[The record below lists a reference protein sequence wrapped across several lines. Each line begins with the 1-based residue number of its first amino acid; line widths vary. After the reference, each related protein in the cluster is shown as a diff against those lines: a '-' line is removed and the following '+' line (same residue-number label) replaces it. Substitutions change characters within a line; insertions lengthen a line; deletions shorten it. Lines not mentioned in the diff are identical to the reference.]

1 MKVDD
6 ATDEIAKVYEIN
18 SLEQLRAMADQL
30 RLSILQRLLRRA
42 MTVTQLGDALGIAP
56 AKAHYHVRELERVG
70 LLRLVQTREKGG
82 ILEKYYRA
90 VAEDIQVPRSL
101 LGNAPTDE
109 ALAALGKIFSLAS
122 SEFLAA
128 AARDLR
134 AGALGGEV
142 QGLTHTSLWMS
153 ADEVRALTERMAELL
168 KPYEQPRGVPGEREW
183 TYFRTIH
190 AVQVAERAPDMPDA
204 PDAPDTPD
212 AEQAPATAPAASGD
226 AQHVTSA
233 APSPSNAST
242 AGTTY
247 YSRADLEWLVASGLA
262 VDLVVPGACSF
273 ADDITPVLVE
283 RAIKSFHCRGPL
295 SASPEVR
302 QVLARKALRA
312 PSS

>member
-1 MKVDD
+1 MKVDN
-6 ATDEIAKVYEIN
+6 APDEIAKVYEIN

-30 RLSILQRLLRRA
+30 RLSILDRLRRRA

-90 VAEDIQVPRSL
+90 VAEDIQGPRSL
-101 LGNAPTDE
+101 LNSAPTDR
-109 ALAALGKIFSLAS
+109 ALAALGKIFALAS
-122 SEFLAA
+122 GDFLAA

-134 AGALGGEV
+134 AGGLGGEV
-142 QGLTHTSLWMS
+142 LGLTHTSLWMT
-153 ADEVRALTERMAELL
+153 ADEVRALAERMAELL

-190 AVQVAERAPDMPDA
+190 AVKLAESAPGAPDA
-204 PDAPDTPD
+204 PDAPDV
-212 AEQAPATAPAASGD
+212 EQAPDTAVAASGD
-226 AQHVTSA
+226 AERGTSA
-233 APSPSNAST
+233 APSRGNAPA

-247 YSRADLEWLVASGLA
+247 YSRADLEWLVASGLE
-262 VDLVVPGACSF
+262 VDVVVPGACSF
-273 ADDITPVLVE
+273 ADDITPMLVE

-295 SASPEVR
+295 SASPEGR
-302 QVLARKALRA
+302 QGPAR
-312 PSS
+312 

>member
-6 ATDEIAKVYEIN
+6 ASDEIAKVYEIN

-30 RLSILQRLLRRA
+30 RLSILQRLLGRA

-70 LLRLVQTREKGG
+70 LL
-82 ILEKYYRA
+82 EKYYRA

-101 LGNAPTDE
+101 LSSAPTDE
-109 ALAALGKIFSLAS
+109 ALAALGKIFNLAS

-142 QGLTHTSLWMS
+142 QGLMHTSLWMT
-153 ADEVRALTERMAELL
+153 ADEVRAALAQRLDELL

-190 AVQVAERAPDMPDA
+190 AVKVAEDA
-204 PDAPDTPD
+204 PDAPD
-212 AEQAPATAPAASGD
+212 AEQASATAVAASGD

-233 APSPSNAST
+233 AQSPSNASA

-247 YSRADLEWLVASGLA
+247 YSRADLEWLVASGLE
-262 VDLVVPGACSF
+262 VDVVVPGACSF

-283 RAIKSFHCRGPL
+283 RAIKGFHCRGPL

>member
-1 MKVDD
+1 MEVDD
-6 ATDEIAKVYEIN
+6 ASDEIAKVYEIN

-30 RLSILQRLLRRA
+30 RLSILQRLLGRA

-70 LLRLVQTREKGG
+70 LVRLVHTREKGG

-90 VAEDIQVPRSL
+90 VAEDFQVPRSL
-101 LGNAPTDE
+101 LSSAPTDE

-122 SEFLAA
+122 REFLAA
-128 AARDLR
+128 AERNLR

-142 QGLTHTSLWMS
+142 QGLMHTSLWMT
-153 ADEVRALTERMAELL
+153 ADEVRTLAQRLDELI
-168 KPYEQPRGVPGEREW
+168 KPYGQPRGVPGEREW

-190 AVQVAERAPDMPDA
+190 AVKFAEDA
-204 PDAPDTPD
+204 SDTPD
-212 AEQAPATAPAASGD
+212 AEQAPGTAVAASGD

-233 APSPSNAST
+233 APSPSNASA

-247 YSRADLEWLVASGLA
+247 YSRADLEWLVASGLE
-262 VDLVVPGACSF
+262 VDVVVPGACSF

-283 RAIKSFHCRGPL
+283 RAIKSFYCRGPL

>member
-1 MKVDD
+1 MKVDH
-6 ATDEIAKVYEIN
+6 ASDEIAKVYEIN

-30 RLSILQRLLRRA
+30 RLSILQRLLGRA

-90 VAEDIQVPRSL
+90 VAEDFQVPRSL
-101 LGNAPTDE
+101 LSSAPTDE

-122 SEFLAA
+122 REFLAA
-128 AARDLR
+128 AERDLR
-134 AGALGGEV
+134 AGGFGGEV
-142 QGLTHTSLWMS
+142 QGLMHTSLWMT
-153 ADEVRALTERMAELL
+153 ADEVRAALAQRLDELL

-190 AVQVAERAPDMPDA
+190 AVKVAEDA
-204 PDAPDTPD
+204 PDAPD
-212 AEQAPATAPAASGD
+212 AEQAPGTAVAASGD

-233 APSPSNAST
+233 APSHSNASA

-247 YSRADLEWLVASGLA
+247 YSRADLEWLVASGLE
-262 VDLVVPGACSF
+262 VDVVVPGACSF

>member
-6 ATDEIAKVYEIN
+6 ASDEIAKVYEIN

-30 RLSILQRLLRRA
+30 RLSILQRLLGRA

-70 LLRLVQTREKGG
+70 LLRLVHTREKGG

-90 VAEDIQVPRSL
+90 VAEDFQVPRSL
-101 LGNAPTDE
+101 LSSAPTDE

-122 SEFLAA
+122 REFLAA
-128 AARDLR
+128 AERDLR
-134 AGALGGEV
+134 AGGLGGEV
-142 QGLTHTSLWMS
+142 QGLMHTSLWMT
-153 ADEVRALTERMAELL
+153 ADEVRAALAQRLDELL

-190 AVQVAERAPDMPDA
+190 AVKVTESAS
-204 PDAPDTPD
+204 DTPD
-212 AEQAPATAPAASGD
+212 AEQASATAVADSGD
-226 AQHVTSA
+226 AQHVMSA
-233 APSPSNAST
+233 APSPSNASA

-247 YSRADLEWLVASGLA
+247 YSRADLEWLVASGLE
-262 VDLVVPGACSF
+262 VDVVVPGACSF

>member
-6 ATDEIAKVYEIN
+6 APDEIAKVYEIN

-30 RLSILQRLLRRA
+30 RLSILERLVRRA
-42 MTVTQLGDALGIAP
+42 MTVTQLGEALGIAP

-70 LLRLVQTREKGG
+70 LLRLVHTREKGG

-101 LGNAPTDE
+101 LSSAPTDE

-122 SEFLAA
+122 REFLAA
-128 AARDLR
+128 AERDLR
-134 AGALGGEV
+134 AGGLGGEV
-142 QGLTHTSLWMS
+142 QGLMHTSLWMT
-153 ADEVRALTERMAELL
+153 ADEVRTLAERLDELI
-168 KPYEQPRGVPGEREW
+168 KPYWQPRGVPEEREW

-190 AVQVAERAPDMPDA
+190 AVKVAESAS
-204 PDAPDTPD
+204 DTPD
-212 AEQAPATAPAASGD
+212 AEQAPGTAVATSGD

-233 APSPSNAST
+233 AASRSNASA

-247 YSRADLEWLVASGLA
+247 YSRADLEWLVASGLE
-262 VDLVVPGACSF
+262 VDVVVPGACSF
-273 ADDITPVLVE
+273 ADDITSVLVE

>member
-6 ATDEIAKVYEIN
+6 ASDEIAKVYEIN

-30 RLSILQRLLRRA
+30 RLSILQRLLGRA

-90 VAEDIQVPRSL
+90 VAEDFQVPRSL
-101 LGNAPTDE
+101 LNSAPTDE

-122 SEFLAA
+122 REFLAA
-128 AARDLR
+128 AERDLR
-134 AGALGGEV
+134 AGGLGGEV
-142 QGLTHTSLWMS
+142 QGLMHTSLWMT
-153 ADEVRALTERMAELL
+153 ADEVRAALAQRLDELL

-190 AVQVAERAPDMPDA
+190 AVKVAEDA
-204 PDAPDTPD
+204 PDAPD
-212 AEQAPATAPAASGD
+212 AEQASATAVAASGD

-233 APSPSNAST
+233 AQSPSNAS
-242 AGTTY
+242 AVGTTY
-247 YSRADLEWLVASGLA
+247 YSRADLEWLVASGLE
-262 VDLVVPGACSF
+262 VDVVVPGACSF

>member
-6 ATDEIAKVYEIN
+6 APDEIAKVYEIN

-30 RLSILQRLLRRA
+30 RLSILDRLRRRA

-101 LGNAPTDE
+101 LNSAPTDE
-109 ALAALGKIFSLAS
+109 ALAALGKIFNLAS

-142 QGLTHTSLWMS
+142 QGLTHTSLWMT
-153 ADEVRALTERMAELL
+153 ADEVRALAERMAELL
-168 KPYEQPRGVPGEREW
+168 NPYEQPRGVPEEREW

-190 AVQVAERAPDMPDA
+190 AVKVAEDA
-204 PDAPDTPD
+204 PDAPD
-212 AEQAPATAPAASGD
+212 AEQAPATAVAASGD

-233 APSPSNAST
+233 APSPSNAS
-242 AGTTY
+242 AVGTTY
-247 YSRADLEWLVASGLA
+247 YSRADLEWLVASGLE
-262 VDLVVPGACSF
+262 VDVVVPGACSF

>member
-1 MKVDD
+1 MKVDH
-6 ATDEIAKVYEIN
+6 ASDEIAKVYEIN

-30 RLSILQRLLRRA
+30 RLSILERLLGRA
-42 MTVTQLGDALGIAP
+42 MTVTQLGEALGIAP

-70 LLRLVQTREKGG
+70 LLRLVNTREKGG

-90 VAEDIQVPRSL
+90 VAEDFQVPRSL
-101 LGNAPTDE
+101 LSSAPTDE
-109 ALAALGKIFSLAS
+109 ALAALGKIFNLAS

-128 AARDLR
+128 AERDLR
-134 AGALGGEV
+134 AGGLGGEV
-142 QGLTHTSLWMS
+142 QGLMHTSLWMT
-153 ADEVRALTERMAELL
+153 ADEVRTLAERLDELI
-168 KPYEQPRGVPGEREW
+168 KPYWQPRGVPKEREW

-190 AVQVAERAPDMPDA
+190 AVKVAESAS
-204 PDAPDTPD
+204 DTPD
-212 AEQAPATAPAASGD
+212 AEQAPGTAVAARGD
-226 AQHVTSA
+226 SQHVTSA
-233 APSPSNAST
+233 APSHSNASA

-247 YSRADLEWLVASGLA
+247 YSRADLEWLVASGLE
-262 VDLVVPGACSF
+262 VDVVVPGACSF

-295 SASPEVR
+295 SASPAVR

>member
-6 ATDEIAKVYEIN
+6 APDEIAKVYEIN

-30 RLSILQRLLRRA
+30 RLSILDRLRRRA

-70 LLRLVQTREKGG
+70 LLRLVHTREKGG

-90 VAEDIQVPRSL
+90 VAEDFQVPRSL
-101 LGNAPTDE
+101 LSSAPTDE
-109 ALAALGKIFSLAS
+109 ALAALGKIFALAS
-122 SEFLAA
+122 GEFLAA

-134 AGALGGEV
+134 VGGLGGEV

-153 ADEVRALTERMAELL
+153 ADEVHALAERMAELL

-190 AVQVAERAPDMPDA
+190 AVKLAESAPDA
-204 PDAPDTPD
+204 PDAPD
-212 AEQAPATAPAASGD
+212 AEQAPGTAVAASGD
-226 AQHVTSA
+226 AERGTSA
-233 APSPSNAST
+233 AQSPSNASA

-247 YSRADLEWLVASGLA
+247 YSRADLEWLVASGLE
-262 VDLVVPGACSF
+262 VDVVVPGACSF

-283 RAIKSFHCRGPL
+283 RAIKSFHCRGLL

>member
-1 MKVDD
+1 MKVND
-6 ATDEIAKVYEIN
+6 APDEIAKVYEIS

-30 RLSILQRLLRRA
+30 RLSILQRLLGRA
-42 MTVTQLGDALGIAP
+42 MTVTQLGEALGIAP

-90 VAEDIQVPRSL
+90 VAEDFQVPRSL
-101 LGNAPTDE
+101 LSSAPTDE

-122 SEFLAA
+122 REFLAA
-128 AARDLR
+128 AERDLR
-134 AGALGGEV
+134 AGGLGGEV
-142 QGLTHTSLWMS
+142 QGLMHTSLWMT
-153 ADEVRALTERMAELL
+153 ADEVRALAERLDELL
-168 KPYEQPRGVPGEREW
+168 KPYGQPRGVPGEREW

-190 AVQVAERAPDMPDA
+190 AVKVAEDA
-204 PDAPDTPD
+204 PDAPD
-212 AEQAPATAPAASGD
+212 AEQAPGTAVAASGD
-226 AQHVTSA
+226 AQHVMSA
-233 APSPSNAST
+233 APSPSNASA

-247 YSRADLEWLVASGLA
+247 YSRADLEWLVASGLE
-262 VDLVVPGACSF
+262 VDVVVPGACSF